1 VLLVRL
7 GGFDGYMEA
16 TDDEDRD
23 VRMRRSPSSKTSPA
37 DGPLA
42 SVFRLELPAELVEA
56 LAHRAAAILRQ
67 ERRFLSKPA
76 LAEHLGVTERRLK
89 TLREA
94 GLPARKIGRDL
105 YFDVDEVNLWLD
117 REGR

>member
-1 VLLVRL
+1 
-7 GGFDGYMEA
+7 META
-16 TDDEDRD
+16 DDEDREA
-23 VRMRRSPSSKTSPA
+23 RAPSA
-37 DGPLA
+37 F
-42 SVFRLELPAELVEA
+42 VLELPAELVEA
-56 LAHRAAAILRQ
+56 AARRAAEIVGC

-76 LAEHLGVTERRLK
+76 LAEHLGVTERRVK

>member
-1 VLLVRL
+1 
-7 GGFDGYMEA
+7 MEA
-16 TDDEDRD
+16 PDDEDRD
-23 VRMRRSPSSKTSPA
+23 VRVRWPPSSKTSPA
-37 DGPLA
+37 EGPLA
-42 SVFRLELPAELVEA
+42 SAFRLELPDELVEA
-56 LAHRAAAILRQ
+56 LAHRAAEIVRR

-76 LAEHLGVTERRLK
+76 LAEHLGVTERRVK